1 MPTGGLA
8 QVVEVFNAAVDA
20 ELCVQEGVN
29 NLSKAVLKEFEPASW
44 ILGACYFY
52 GVCVERDFVMA
63 KNLLRQAS
71 ASDDET
77 VEKGAE
83 AALENWEEKVE
94 KMETAA
100 KSLEEDLVNFE
111 ESLDWEGEEPGE
123 TDSTEKTSDEGN
135 APGVA
140 S

>member
-1 MPTGGLA
+1 
-8 QVVEVFNAAVDA
+8 
-20 ELCVQEGVN
+20 
-29 NLSKAVLKEFEPASW
+29 
-44 ILGACYFY
+44 
-52 GVCVERDFVMA
+52 
-63 KNLLRQAS
+63 QAR

-111 ESLDWEGEEPGE
+111 ESLDWEDEESGE

-135 APGVA
+135 APAVA